1 MKKFDVPDFY
11 RSNLIGAI
19 KNQRKEL
26 DPKKKDFSP
35 TIVDFGPVQIHLPRH
50 FGFCY
55 GVENA
60 IEISYKAIEE
70 NPDKNIYLLS
80 QMIHNPIV
88 NEDLLS
94 RGLKFIMDTQGN
106 QLIEWDKIK
115 SDDVVITP
123 AFGTTI
129 EIQELL
135 EKKNIKL
142 ETYDTTCPFV
152 TRVWKKAES
161 IGNDNYSII
170 IHGKHNHEETKATF
184 SHSYQNA
191 PSLIIKDLNEAKLLV
206 DFIEEKKP
214 EAEFYSTFKGKYSE
228 GFNLKKDL
236 EKIGVVNQTTML
248 ASETEEISNFLKQFI
263 INKRGQEN
271 YKDFFADT
279 RDTLCYA
286 TNENQKATYG
296 LLEVPA
302 DLAIVVGGYNSSNTS
317 HLVELCE
324 KVLPT
329 YFIKSEEEILSKE
342 TIRHFNYND
351 KTTTVTDGFL
361 PNREK
366 LKLIITSG
374 ASCPDAVVDRVLQK
388 LLSYFDNKISVEEAL
403 ANISQS

>member
-1 MKKFDVPDFY
+1 MKKFDVPNFY

-206 DFIEEKKP
+206 DFIEEKRP
-214 EAEFYSTFKGKYSE
+214 EAEFYSTFEGKYSE

-296 LLEVPA
+296 LLEAPA

-351 KTTTVTDGFL
+351 KTTTVTDRFL